1 MSDEI
6 ENAEKYIEAR
16 LAECLPRPELHR
28 NIIEVYKQYLKI
40 IKERP
45 QDYVR
50 EAGDMFA
57 VMRGEQLDRN
67 ENLEAL
73 HKKFSHAETA
83 DAYKARAEAVRA
95 STGYGDIYIK
105 AGEAR
110 KATEHLLS
118 IEQSRRDSLAVLCRG
133 IVAWKVAID
142 SDRSG
147 LKNAVIGSWESL
159 KKLDS
164 DLSWEKLRSHPP
176 YRNSLYYNNEQLSL
190 LEGWFMEII
199 R

>member
-1 MSDEI
+1 MSSELD
-6 ENAEKYIEAR
+6 NAEKYLEAR

-28 NIIEVYKQYLKI
+28 NTIDVYRHYLKI

-50 EAGDMFA
+50 EVGDMFP
-57 VMRGEQLDRN
+57 VMKSEQLDRN
-67 ENLEAL
+67 ENFANLHGNFL
-73 HKKFSHAETA
+73 HKEIA
-83 DAYKARAEAVRA
+83 DAYTARAGAVRA

-105 AGEAR
+105 TGEAQ

-118 IEQSRRDSLAVLCRG
+118 LEQNKRDSLAVLCRG

-142 SDRSG
+142 KDRSG
-147 LKNAVIGSWESL
+147 LKSRVISSWESL

-164 DLSWEKLRSHPP
+164 DLSWEKLKSHPP

-190 LEGWFMEII
+190 LENWFMEILK
-199 R
+199 